1 MRWTHARSGSLF
13 LERSSVRS
21 EGHEPR
27 GSRAAAVAR
36 RLPDATRV
44 VREGVVAETLKVH
57 ERVVADVEGGERA
70 EASGTVERVERVLG
84 HVEAPEL
91 GEVEQTVELVDGVTL
106 EVQRLQAHVL
116 LEIGHLGDTLAVQ
129 VEHVV

>member
-1 MRWTHARSGSLF
+1 MDARAIGEFVLG
-13 LERSSVRS
+13 EVQRAKRRARA
-21 EGHEPR
+21 EGFEGGGYCQAIAGR
-27 GSRAAAVAR
+27 DEGRQG
-36 RLPDATRV
+36 
-44 VREGVVAETLKVH
+44 GVVAETLKVH

>member
-1 MRWTHARSGSLF
+1 MHGAVVPVVEKLVDEDPKG
-13 LERSSVRS
+13 
-21 EGHEPR
+21 G
-27 GSRAAAVAR
+27 AA
-36 RLPDATRV
+36 
-44 VREGVVAETLKVH
+44 H
-57 ERVVADVEGGERA
+57 RA